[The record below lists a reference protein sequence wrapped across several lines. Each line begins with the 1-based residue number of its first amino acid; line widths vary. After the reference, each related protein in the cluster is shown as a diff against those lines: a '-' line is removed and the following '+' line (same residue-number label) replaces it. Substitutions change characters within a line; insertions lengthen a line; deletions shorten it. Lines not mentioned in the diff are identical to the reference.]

1 MVRAAAQ
8 LIRRQGV
15 AGTGLREVVAEAEA
29 PRGSLQHYFPGGK
42 DDLVEEALSWMGA
55 VAVRRVEREMGRMDP
70 GSPSQLLDA
79 LVGYWRRDL
88 QAEGYVGGCPLVAA
102 AADVVAGNERIR
114 GVLNDSF
121 ETWQR
126 QLATALMT
134 FGAAEDRASALA
146 SLVISSLEGAIVL
159 CRVRRDLGPLD
170 ILVSEL
176 GPVLD
181 RAANPATTATGT
193 ATPAATAA
201 TAAATATPAT

>member
-1 MVRAAAQ
+1 MRAAAQ

-15 AGTGLREVVAEAEA
+15 AGTGLREVVTEAEA

-55 VAVRRVEREMGRMDP
+55 VAVRRVVRETEKLEA

-79 LVGYWRRDL
+79 LVAYWRRDL
-88 QAEGYVGGCPLVAA
+88 EAEGYVGGCPLVAA

-121 ETWQR
+121 ETWQSH
-126 QLATALMT
+126 LATALRSLGVPDERAPT
-134 FGAAEDRASALA
+134 LAA
-146 SLVISSLEGAIVL
+146 LVISSLEGAIVL

-181 RAANPATTATGT
+181 RAA
-193 ATPAATAA
+193 AAV
-201 TAAATATPAT
+201 